1 MNYNEYKTKAFA
13 KNPEVK
19 AEYDALGPQ
28 YEIIRA
34 EIQNRK
40 AAGITPKK
48 LAERMGTPPW
58 PSSREWRRAW
68 GRR

>member
-1 MNYNEYKTKAFA
+1 MAGTGGEDMNYNEYKTKAFA
-13 KNPEVK
+13 ERPDVK

-40 AAGITPKK
+40 AAGITPKN
-48 LAERMGTPPW
+48 
-58 PSSREWRRAW
+58 
-68 GRR
+68 